1 MDEEV
6 LDTPVEKTLSS
17 CSDCRRRKLRCDRGQ
32 PCDNCTRHGRNCSYE
47 KISRTPLTRK
57 HLSHVEQELAK
68 AKALLRQYQGGH
80 SLSAPSPSSQ
90 RLGNQRLEH
99 ASDSTLGNAPNSPRL
114 SSQDESSDIAL
125 MVGHETSVVSTTGP
139 NGIDGRQQ
147 PTQSTANGSRT
158 ISPTFSLE
166 TSPAHP
172 DFDWDERIQ
181 KTNHAHFI
189 DGMASLPERT
199 ARGYMGIASGAA
211 LLRLADDTA
220 DASLEIDNNQNEENM
235 QDTPPIP
242 NAIFSLSQLEP
253 FVEAYF
259 ATYHISY
266 PIIHEATFRAQF
278 MEVIPRP
285 KGNAWKVLLHIVAAM
300 GAFASSVTAPEVDL
314 ALFEATKAHMS
325 IDMLETGNI
334 ILVQA
339 LTLISNYVQKRN
351 KPNSGY
357 NYLGL
362 AKRMAMGIGLHKEFP
377 AWHSNPFKL
386 ETRRRVYW
394 CLYIFDVGATITFS
408 RPLDLPTDGI
418 EIQLPL
424 NVADS
429 DITVNTKRYPA
440 EVQETT
446 LYTPVR
452 CQAKFHL
459 ATTQIYAKL
468 ISAPFP
474 SAEQMLQAD
483 DANLVKW
490 LREIPPYYQEGADLP
505 SKFRLSQSILQWR
518 WRNFRILMYRPFL
531 MRKFLTKK
539 RTVITT
545 SPHDENAIQRCLDA
559 AAESIQ
565 SITSYWQQSN
575 PQNVLACWY
584 SLYFLFQATLIP
596 VICLRNEPHSSL
608 AGAWRNQVFS
618 ALEAISDM
626 SRLNSAATRCYN
638 IITKICGAYLGQDS
652 TGQWE
657 GLSATSESPLT
668 QLNALNTF
676 MWPMTEPQYFSNGYD
691 LAFLESVPVDFV
703 NQQFQ
708 M

>member
-1 MDEEV
+1 MDEDI
-6 LDTPVEKTLSS
+6 DTPVEKTLTS
-17 CSDCRRRKLRCDRGQ
+17 CAECRRKKARCDRAN
-32 PCDNCTRHGRNCSYE
+32 PCNNCTRHGRTCSYE
-47 KISRTPLTRK
+47 RISRTPLTRK

-68 AKALLRQYQGGH
+68 AKSLLRQYEANRAP
-80 SLSAPSPSSQ
+80 SAPPAI
-90 RLGNQRLEH
+90 N
-99 ASDSTLGNAPNSPRL
+99 DSTRGGAPEYVSVPGDHAPFDLSLGAQEDSTSLDPFR
-114 SSQDESSDIAL
+114 D
-125 MVGHETSVVSTTGP
+125 GHHTSVTATDGANATESHHQLGP
-139 NGIDGRQQ
+139 RVA
-147 PTQSTANGSRT
+147 SSVRT

-166 TSPAHP
+166 TSPANP

-181 KTNHAHFI
+181 KANQAHFI
-189 DGMASLPERT
+189 DGMASLPEKS
-199 ARGYMGIASGAA
+199 ARGYMGVASGAA
-211 LLRLADDTA
+211 LIRLADDSA
-220 DASLEIDNNQNEENM
+220 DSAIEVDNNQNEENM
-235 QDTPPIP
+235 QETPPIP
-242 NAIFSLSQLEP
+242 SAIFSLSQLEP
-253 FVEAYF
+253 FVESYF
-259 ATYHISY
+259 TTYHISY
-266 PIIHEATFRAQF
+266 PIIHEATFKAQF

-285 KGNAWKVLLHIVAAM
+285 KTNAWQVLLHIVAAM
-300 GAFASSVTAPEVDL
+300 GAFASSVTAPEVDV
-314 ALFEATKAHMS
+314 ALFEAAKARMS
-325 IDMLETGNI
+325 IDMLETGNL

-408 RPLDLPTDGI
+408 RPLDLPSDGI

-424 NVADS
+424 NIADS
-429 DITVNTKRYPA
+429 DITVNTKRYPQ

-446 LYTPVR
+446 LYTHVR

-459 ATTQIYAKL
+459 ATTGIYAKL

-490 LREIPPYYQEGADLP
+490 LREMPPFYQEGFTVA
-505 SKFRLSQSILQWR
+505 SKFRLSHSILQWR

-539 RTVITT
+539 RSTVPT
-545 SPHDENAIQRCLDA
+545 SASDESAIQRCLDA
-559 AAESIQ
+559 AAESIHL
-565 SITSYWQQSN
+565 ITSYWQQGTL
-575 PQNVLACWY
+575 QNVLACWY
-584 SLYFLFQATLIP
+584 SLYFVFQATLIP
-596 VICLRNEPHSSL
+596 VICLRNEPHSAL
-608 AGAWRNQVFS
+608 ASGWRAQVFN
-618 ALEAISDM
+618 ALETISDM
-626 SRLNSAATRCYN
+626 TRLNSAAARCYN
-638 IITKICGAYLGQDS
+638 IITKLCGGYLGQDS
-652 TGQWE
+652 GGQWE
-657 GLSATSESPLT
+657 GLSATSESPMT

-691 LAFLESVPVDFV
+691 LAFLESVPMDFV
-703 NQQFQ
+703 NQPFP